1 MEESYTTQK
10 SFRAKNKMLQIMNQ
24 KNKSR
29 EEKAPKK
36 CVLLTDSSVNLLY
49 VLSVQEI
56 QQFMAPV
63 FIYVV
68 IWCQLLSDIQM
79 RLSLA
84 KTNEETNST
93 KILF

>member
-49 VLSVQEI
+49 ILSVQEI
-56 QQFMAPV
+56 QQFMATV
-63 FIYVV
+63 FVYVV
-68 IWCQLLSDIQM
+68 IWCQLFSDIQM
-79 RLSLA
+79 GLS
-84 KTNEETNST
+84 
-93 KILF
+93 

>member
-68 IWCQLLSDIQM
+68 I
-79 RLSLA
+79 
-84 KTNEETNST
+84 
-93 KILF
+93 

>member
-79 RLSLA
+79 RLS
-84 KTNEETNST
+84 
-93 KILF
+93 

>member
-1 MEESYTTQK
+1 
-10 SFRAKNKMLQIMNQ
+10 MNQ

>member
-10 SFRAKNKMLQIMNQ
+10 SFRAKNKMLQIKKQ

-68 IWCQLLSDIQM
+68 I
-79 RLSLA
+79 
-84 KTNEETNST
+84 
-93 KILF
+93 

>member
-63 FIYVV
+63 FIHVV
-68 IWCQLLSDIQM
+68 I
-79 RLSLA
+79 
-84 KTNEETNST
+84 
-93 KILF
+93 